1 MTKTTALDTVLAL
14 FKTDAKLTPKQ
25 INDAVG
31 RGNYAAKHV
40 LYLKLAGHDIEA
52 TKDGRSVVTY
62 TYKGINPNVDVTVKA
77 ADRRAK
83 DILVK
88 TPIVAKTPSVAKVPA
103 KTPIVAKTPSV
114 AKTPIVAKKPKVI
127 VTHDDDIPVMD
138 RGRKSSKRVDDVEA
152 TFGSSGSVGS
162 YSVDADWDSLDS
174 TNIRHLI

>member
-103 KTPIVAKTPSV
+103 KILSV